1 MEPFSNFSS
10 TSWGTSL
17 GRSPEVGLML
27 GFGHTQLQAPWTSS
41 HSCYISFKSTGRP
54 AEGCM
59 GSWHMVVQSLCRW
72 IQNYPVCGCVLGAS
86 CSSSGDE
93 ICITA
98 HLFFYFL
105 FLISLGLS
113 SETKKSTGSTCI
125 SLFPECTVFTLMRQ
139 KRCLESIFLKI
150 FFIYRFLYSLS
161 HLLYMCLKTVKSKF

>member
-72 IQNYPVCGCVLGAS
+72 IQNDPVCGCLLGAS

-139 KRCLESIFLKI
+139 KRCLESFFFLKYFYI
-150 FFIYRFLYSLS
+150 PLSLFFITLAIYVFKNS
-161 HLLYMCLKTVKSKF
+161 

>member
-72 IQNYPVCGCVLGAS
+72 IQNYPVCGCLLGAS

-98 HLFFYFL
+98 HLFFLL
-105 FLISLGLS
+105 FIFNLSWVILRNQKIYWKYMHQLISWMYCVYFNEAQEVFRKYFFLNIFYIPL
-113 SETKKSTGSTCI
+113 
-125 SLFPECTVFTLMRQ
+125 SLFFITLAIYVF
-139 KRCLESIFLKI
+139 KNS
-150 FFIYRFLYSLS
+150 
-161 HLLYMCLKTVKSKF
+161 